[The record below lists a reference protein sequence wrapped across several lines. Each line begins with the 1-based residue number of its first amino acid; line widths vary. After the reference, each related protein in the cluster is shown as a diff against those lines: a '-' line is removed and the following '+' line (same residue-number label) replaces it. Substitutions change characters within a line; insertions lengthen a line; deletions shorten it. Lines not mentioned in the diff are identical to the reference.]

1 MARYSHV
8 SERQSPCASGDR
20 KTALSLED
28 PDIEDIRLLAGGDAA
43 AASRLVLRHSDR
55 LMAVAYRMTGARDA
69 AEDIVQEAFI
79 RMMRQAAKWE
89 EGKALFSTWL
99 HRVTVNLCYDRLR
112 KASTR
117 YEQAAGDDL
126 PEEAA
131 DEPAADAMLEG
142 RERGLAVREAL
153 DRLPERQKMAI
164 VLCHYEDLSNQEAA
178 EAMDISVEALESLL
192 ARARRSMRKDMK
204 LAAALNDE
212 LADDMAE

>member
-1 MARYSHV
+1 M
-8 SERQSPCASGDR
+8 
-20 KTALSLED
+20 SLED
-28 PDIEDIRLLAGGDAA
+28 PDIEDIRLLARGDAA

-55 LMAVAYRMTGARDA
+55 LMAVAYRMTGTRSA

-79 RMMRQAAKWE
+79 RMMRQAADWQ

-126 PEEAA
+126 PEQMA
-131 DEPAADAMLEG
+131 DDPGADAVLEA
-142 RERGLAVREAL
+142 RERGLAVRAAL

-164 VLCHYEDLSNQEAA
+164 VLCHYEELSNHEAA
-178 EAMDISVEALESLL
+178 EAMDISIEALESLL
-192 ARARRSMRKDMK
+192 ARARRLMRKDMK
-204 LAAALNDE
+204 LAAAL
-212 LADDMAE
+212 ADG